1 MEKPLILVVEDDP
14 PMADHIA
21 KTLEETERY
30 RSAVAHNGIEAFE
43 VLDKH
48 KRFLGLAESEIKC
61 VILDLKMPEM
71 DGLQFIR
78 EFRKKEPFYKL
89 MPIIILTAYEDQEKL
104 NVTTSP
110 SVGKA
115 AAYLRKPFNRQE
127 LIDTVDR
134 VFQEEIGHMID
145 ETREK
150 KYARLEAL
158 EKEKKKSAGETG

>member
-1 MEKPLILVVEDDP
+1 MEKPLILVVEDEIKT
-14 PMADHIA
+14 AENIA
-21 KTLEETERY
+21 EILRRTERY
-30 RSAVAHNGIEAFE
+30 NAVIAHNGIEAFE
-43 VLDKH
+43 VLDKN
-48 KRFLGLAESEIKC
+48 KRLLGLAENKVKC
-61 VILDLKMPEM
+61 IILDLKMPEM

-78 EFRKKEPFYKL
+78 EFRKKEPFFKL
-89 MPIIILTAYEDQEKL
+89 MPIIILTAYEDEEKL
-104 NVTTSP
+104 NVTTHP

-150 KYARLEAL
+150 KYTRLEEL
-158 EKEKKKSAGETG
+158 EKEKKKGAGET

>member
-1 MEKPLILVVEDDP
+1 MAKPLILVVEDE
-14 PMADHIA
+14 I
-21 KTLEETERY
+21 KTAENIVEILRKTGRY
-30 RSAVAHNGIEAFE
+30 DAATAYNGIEAFE
-43 VLDKH
+43 VLDKNN
-48 KRFLGLAESEIKC
+48 RFLGLAESKIKC
-61 VILDLKMPEM
+61 IILDLKMPEM

-89 MPIIILTAYEDQEKL
+89 MPIIILTAFEDEEKL
-104 NVTTSP
+104 NVTTHP

-150 KYARLEAL
+150 KYARLEEL
-158 EKEKKKSAGETG
+158 EKEKKNGSGEIQ